1 MTDTACAELF
11 AFQRETEA
19 LGQVMGRLGWDQ
31 ETVMPEGA
39 GEQRAE
45 EMAAL
50 AGVLHRRKT
59 DPRIGDWLAMAS
71 PSDMVEARQVEL
83 IRHGFE
89 KTSRVPEALTA
100 ALAGTTSRAHR
111 AWARARAAD
120 DFAGFA
126 PMLDEVLRLTRER
139 AEALAGNGPL
149 YDALLDDYE
158 PGATSAELEAMF
170 SALRPRLV
178 ALRERVLGA
187 ERQPPAL
194 SGDFSEAGQLGLSA
208 ELARAFGYDTH
219 HGRIDKAVHPFSS
232 GSGLDVRITTRT
244 VPHEPFNCFYSTVHE
259 TGHACYEQ
267 GIDRAYLLTPIGQG
281 VSMGVHESQSR
292 IYENQLGRG
301 RPFTGWLYGRMREVF
316 GDFGV
321 ADAEAFYAAVN
332 RVSSGYIRTEADE
345 VHYNLHVLLR
355 FDLERDLIDGR
366 LAVADLQEAWNARF
380 EKDFGVAVDRPSNG
394 VLQDVHWSAGLFGY
408 FPTYT
413 LGNVYAACLNAA
425 LRRDVPDLDA
435 ALAEGDTSPA
445 TDWLRE
451 RIHRHGGLYRPREVI
466 ARAVG
471 GEPDEGP
478 LLDYL
483 EAKFSGLYGL

>member
-1 MTDTACAELF
+1 MTDACAELF

-59 DPRIGDWLAMAS
+59 DPRIGDWLEMAR
-71 PSDMVEARQVEL
+71 PADMVAARQIEL

-89 KTSRVPEALTA
+89 KTSRVPEALTS

-120 DFAGFA
+120 DFAAFA

-158 PGATSAELEAMF
+158 PGATSAELESMF

-178 ALRERVLGA
+178 ALRGRILGA

-208 ELARAFGYDTH
+208 GLARAFGYDTH

-244 VPHEPFNCFYSTVHE
+244 VPHEPFNCFYSTIHE

-267 GIDRAYLLTPIGQG
+267 GIDRTYLLTPIGQG

-301 RPFTGWLYGRMREVF
+301 RPFTGWLYGRMRDVF

-321 ADAEAFYAAVN
+321 ADADAFYAAVN
-332 RVSSGYIRTEADE
+332 RLQNGFIRTEADE
-345 VHYNLHVLLR
+345 VQYNLHVMLR
-355 FDLERDLIDGR
+355 FDLERALIAGD
-366 LAVADLQEAWNARF
+366 LAVADLEGAWNDRF
-380 EKDFGVAVDRPSNG
+380 KADFGFAVDKPSNG
-394 VLQDVHWSAGLFGY
+394 CLQDVHWSVGLFGY
-408 FPTYT
+408 FPTYS
-413 LGNVYAACLNAA
+413 LGNVYAGCLHEA
-425 LRRDVPDLDA
+425 LRKALPDLDSQ
-435 ALAEGDTSPA
+435 LTQGDTTGA
-445 TDWLRE
+445 TAWLRA
-451 RIHRHGGLYRPREVI
+451 HVQQHGGLYRPREVI
-466 ARAVG
+466 ARASG
-471 GEPDEGP
+471 MEPSEAP
-478 LLDYL
+478 LLAYL
-483 EAKFSGLYGL
+483 RDKFGRIYGL